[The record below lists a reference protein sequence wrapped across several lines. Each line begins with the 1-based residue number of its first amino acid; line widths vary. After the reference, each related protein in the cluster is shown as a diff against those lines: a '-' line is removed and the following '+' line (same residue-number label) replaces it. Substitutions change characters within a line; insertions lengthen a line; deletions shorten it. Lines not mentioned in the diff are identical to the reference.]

1 MKSKTIQLV
10 AISYLRIGTIFA
22 HDVPTSQV
30 PSVIINNFKKEFT
43 KAHDIDWEMQ
53 GDLYNVDFE
62 IEWFTDYEAW
72 FNASGKL
79 VKQTQEISKSDL
91 PKAVINSIK
100 TQYKEYRIEDA
111 KKIIENG
118 VETYKV
124 ELINELEDG
133 TITLYESGKFTDL
146 CRGPHLTD
154 FSSIKAIK
162 IPEKNP

>member
-1 MKSKTIQLV
+1 MKSKTIQLAV
-10 AISYLRIGTIFA
+10 LLLLGTGTIFA
-22 HDVPTSQV
+22 QDIPKSQV
-30 PSVIINNFKKEFT
+30 PSVIVNNFKKEFP
-43 KAHDIDWEMQ
+43 KANDIEWEMQ

-62 IEWFTDYEAW
+62 IGWFTDYEAW
-72 FNASGKL
+72 FTASGKL

-124 ELINELEDG
+124 ELEKWDEDFEVIYSKNG
-133 TITLYESGKFTDL
+133 DL
-146 CRGPHLTD
+146 
-154 FSSIKAIK
+154 IK
-162 IPEKNP
+162 

>member
-10 AISYLRIGTIFA
+10 AISFLSIGTIFA
-22 HDVPTSQV
+22 QDVPTSQV
-30 PSVIINNFKKEFT
+30 PSVIINNFKKEFP

-72 FNASGKL
+72 FNA
-79 VKQTQEISKSDL
+79 
-91 PKAVINSIK
+91 
-100 TQYKEYRIEDA
+100 QYKEYRIEDA

-124 ELINELEDG
+124 ELEKWDEDFDVIYSKNG
-133 TITLYESGKFTDL
+133 NL
-146 CRGPHLTD
+146 
-154 FSSIKAIK
+154 IK
-162 IPEKNP
+162 